1 MGKILT
7 ASGPPVEATFRIE
20 STWQEAL
27 KNAIRSGADL
37 CQRLQIPLQAACGT
51 AESDFPVFAPLEYV
65 SRMQPGNPRDPLL
78 LQVLA
83 STQELGEPGVGL
95 IDAVG
100 DAAAERL
107 PGLLQKY
114 QRRALMITTGVCAVH
129 CRYCFRRHYPYSA
142 VPKGKTGWQP
152 ALDAIAADL
161 SLDEVILSGGDPL
174 TLTDGLLSWL
184 IARIGE
190 IQHIRRLRIH
200 TRVPVVIPQR
210 IGPKLLAWVGST
222 RLPIY
227 MVLHFNHPAE
237 VDANVENALKQ
248 LRQAGVTLLNQAVL
262 LRNVND
268 SLQTQCELCL
278 KLVDNQV
285 LPYYLHQLDPV
296 QGALH
301 FGVSDEKAIEIAN
314 RLADQ
319 LPGYA
324 VPKLVREVAGQRSKF
339 RLV

>member
-1 MGKILT
+1 MAKILT

-27 KNAIRSGADL
+27 KNAIRSGAEL
-37 CQRLQIPLQAACGT
+37 CQLLKIPLQAACGT
-51 AESDFPVFAPLEYV
+51 AETDFPVFAPLEYV
-65 SRMQPGNPRDPLL
+65 SRMQSGNSRDPLL

-83 STQELGEPGVGL
+83 SSRELDEPGVGM

-107 PGLLQKY
+107 PGLLHKY
-114 QRRALMITTGVCAVH
+114 ERRVLLITTGACAIH
-129 CRYCFRRHYPYSA
+129 CRYCFRRHFPYSA

-152 ALDAIAADL
+152 ALDAIAADH

-174 TLTDGLLSWL
+174 TLTDGALSWL
-184 IARIGE
+184 VARIAE
-190 IQHIRRLRIH
+190 IEHIRRLRIH

-210 IGPKLLAWVGST
+210 IGPELLAWVRST
-222 RLPIY
+222 RLPVY

-237 VDANVENALKQ
+237 VDANVANSLTQLK
-248 LRQAGVTLLNQAVL
+248 QAGVTLLNQAVL
-262 LRNVND
+262 LRDIND

-278 KLVDNQV
+278 KLIDNQV

-301 FGVSDEKAIEIAN
+301 FGVSDERAIEIA
-314 RLADQ
+314 RQLAEH

-324 VPKLVREVAGQRSKF
+324 VPKLVREIAGQRSKF
-339 RLV
+339 RMV